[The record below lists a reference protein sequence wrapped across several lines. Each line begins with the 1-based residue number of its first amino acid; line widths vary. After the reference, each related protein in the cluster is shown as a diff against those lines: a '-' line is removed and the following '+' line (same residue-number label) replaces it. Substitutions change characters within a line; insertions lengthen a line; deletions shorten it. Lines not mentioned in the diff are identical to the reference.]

1 MAKINENFTKLK
13 KNYLFIDI
21 AKRIAAYKEKYP
33 DKEIIRMGIGDV
45 TLPLPAAA
53 IEYMKRGADE
63 MGVKETFK
71 GYEDTGRGYD
81 FLKKAIAGYY
91 AERGVNL
98 RFDDIFIN
106 DGAKSDTGNI
116 NDIFSEDSV
125 VLVSDPVYPV
135 YVDSN
140 IMGGKQIVLA
150 DATAENGFKAMP
162 NYNVNCDLIYICSP
176 NNPTGAVY
184 TKDELK
190 IWVDY
195 ANAKKAVIIFDA
207 AYEAFVYDKTLPRS
221 IFEIPGAKTC
231 AIEMCSLSKTAG
243 FTGLRCGYTIIPEEL
258 GATTASGE
266 SVSLRDT
273 WTRRQGSKFN
283 GVSYPVQCAAAG
295 VFSPEG
301 RKQVQLNIDYY
312 MKNAAVILET
322 LRGLKIPCT
331 GGENSPYI
339 WFKTPNRMD
348 GWQFFDYLLENIQ
361 VVGTPG
367 EGFGKNGAGW
377 FRLTSFNT
385 HENTAEA
392 MNRLKHM
399 LS

>member
-1 MAKINENFTKLK
+1 VAKINENFTKLK

-21 AKRIAAYKEKYP
+21 AKRIAAYKEKNP
-33 DKEIIRMGIGDV
+33 GKEIIRMGIGDV

-53 IEYMKRGADE
+53 AQYMKRGADE
-63 MGVKETFK
+63 MSVKETFR

-81 FLKKAIAGYY
+81 FLKQAVSDYY
-91 AERGVNL
+91 AERNIEIPL
-98 RFDDIFIN
+98 DDIFIN

-116 NDIFSEDSV
+116 TDIFAEDSV

-140 IMGGKQIVLA
+140 IMSGKNIIYA

-162 NYNVNCDLIYICSP
+162 DESVDCDLIYLCSP
-176 NNPTGAVY
+176 NNPTGSVY
-184 TKDELK
+184 TKAELK
-190 IWVDY
+190 TWVDY
-195 ANAKKAVIIFDA
+195 ANAKNAVIIFDA
-207 AYEAFVYDKTLPRS
+207 AYEAFVFDKTLPRS

-258 GATTASGE
+258 KAFTASGE
-266 SVSLRDT
+266 AISLRDT

-301 RKQVQLNIDYY
+301 RKQVQANIDYY
-312 MKNAAVILET
+312 MENASLILLT
-322 LRGLKIPCT
+322 LRTLKIPCT

-348 GWQFFDYLLENIQ
+348 SWQFFDYLLDNIQ

-392 MNRLKHM
+392 MNRLKH
-399 LS
+399 LLR

>member
-1 MAKINENFTKLK
+1 VAHVNENFTKLK

-21 AKRIAAYKEKYP
+21 AKRIAAYKEKNP

-45 TLPLPAAA
+45 TLPLPPAVV
-53 IEYMKRGADE
+53 EYMKRGADE
-63 MGVKETFK
+63 MGVKETFR

-81 FLKKAIAGYY
+81 FLKQAISDYY
-91 AERGVNL
+91 GKRGVKIPL
-98 RFDDIFIN
+98 DDIFVN

-116 NDIFSEDSV
+116 TDIFSEDSV

-140 IMGGKQIVLA
+140 IMGSKQIIYA
-150 DATAENGFKAMP
+150 DATAETGFKAMP
-162 NYNVNCDLIYICSP
+162 NPSVNCDLIYLCSP

-184 TKDELK
+184 TKEELK
-190 IWVDY
+190 AWVDY
-195 ANAKKAVIIFDA
+195 ANTKKAVIVFDA
-207 AYEAFVYDKTLPRS
+207 AYEAYVGNINLPRS

-258 GATTASGE
+258 KAYTSDGGK
-266 SVSLRDT
+266 VSLRDT

-301 RKQVQLNIDYY
+301 QVQVQANIDYY
-312 MKNAAVILET
+312 MENAKLILST
-322 LRGLKIPCT
+322 LKSLKIPCT

-339 WFKTPNRMD
+339 WFKTPAKMT
-348 GWQFFDYLLENIQ
+348 GWDFFDYLLDNIQ

-367 EGFGKNGAGW
+367 EGFGQNGAGW
-377 FRLTSFNT
+377 FRVTSFNT
-385 HENTAEA
+385 HELTAEA
-392 MNRLKHM
+392 MNRLKH
-399 LS
+399 LLN